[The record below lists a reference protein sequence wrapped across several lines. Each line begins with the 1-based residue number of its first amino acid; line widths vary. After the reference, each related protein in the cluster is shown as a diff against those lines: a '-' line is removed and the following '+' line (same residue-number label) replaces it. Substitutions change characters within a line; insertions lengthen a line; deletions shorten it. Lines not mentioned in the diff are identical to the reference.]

1 MNEQESYNI
10 LSIGSVRGTA
20 HNLRLE
26 INPEFRPALK
36 GLSQFSHC
44 QVLWW
49 LHEFADDHF
58 RQTTQ
63 IQPPYDA
70 TLTGVFASRSP
81 IRPNPI
87 GLSVAAILSVDVD
100 SGIVEVAGLDA
111 YPGTPVL
118 DIKAYFPSADRVM
131 EVTVPDWAAAW
142 GDWTANH

>member
-1 MNEQESYNI
+1 MYEQESYNI
-10 LSIGSVRGTA
+10 VPIGWVRGTA
-20 HNLRLE
+20 QNLRLE

-49 LHEFADDHF
+49 PHEFADDHF

-63 IQPPYDA
+63 IQPPYEA

-142 GDWTANH
+142 GDWTANN

>member
-10 LSIGSVRGTA
+10 VPIGWVRGTA
-20 HNLRLE
+20 QNLQLE
-26 INPEFRPALK
+26 INPEFRPALT

-100 SGIVEVAGLDA
+100 TGIVEVAGLDA

-142 GDWTANH
+142 GDWTANN

>member
-10 LSIGSVRGTA
+10 VPIGWVTGTP

-26 INPEFRPALK
+26 IKPEFRPALK

-49 LHEFADDHF
+49 LHEFADDPF

-63 IQPPYDA
+63 IQPPYDE

-87 GLSVAAILSVDVD
+87 GLSVAAILSVDEA

-111 YPGTPVL
+111 YPGTPIL

-131 EVTVPDWAAAW
+131 EVTVPGWAANW
-142 GDWTANH
+142 GDWTANN

>member
-1 MNEQESYNI
+1 MYEQESYNI
-10 LSIGSVRGTA
+10 VPIGWVRGTA
-20 HNLRLE
+20 QNLRLE
-26 INPEFRPALK
+26 INPEFRPTLK

-63 IQPPYDA
+63 IQPPYEA

-111 YPGTPVL
+111 YPGTPYSRHQSL
-118 DIKAYFPSADRVM
+118 FS
-131 EVTVPDWAAAW
+131 
-142 GDWTANH
+142 